1 MSDAPIFEAAIQES
15 HLDCQALETQTMLS
29 SNFELF
35 RAFLVIQTVKNL
47 PANIE
52 CSGLGKSSEEG
63 NGNPFQYS
71 SLENSMVR
79 GGWWAIVH
87 RVAKSWTKCTL

>member
-79 GGWWAIVH
+79 GAW
-87 RVAKSWTKCTL
+87 